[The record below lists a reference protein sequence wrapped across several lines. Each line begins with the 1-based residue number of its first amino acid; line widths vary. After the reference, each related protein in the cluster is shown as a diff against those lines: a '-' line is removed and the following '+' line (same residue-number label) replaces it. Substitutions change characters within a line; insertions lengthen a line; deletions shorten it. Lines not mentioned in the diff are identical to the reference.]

1 MLLAVSMGLGHGAQA
16 ADGYAG
22 IQGGVHFWPA
32 YSNRDQVEAD
42 TDAGY
47 SWAGVLGVDLLARDL
62 PPDSSLWPFL
72 WERLGL
78 RLEIE
83 GGQRYSDLHGV
94 NDDFGQRTADG
105 KSLEATT
112 ALFNVWPTVRVTEG
126 WTAYVGGG
134 VGTAWIRTLGSDKLR
149 LGLQAGTGLLIDLPF
164 EAIPMRLDI
173 GWRSFFASSA
183 EYRDRL
189 VDFNTHGAVLGIHV
203 KF

>member
-1 MLLAVSMGLGHGAQA
+1 VLLAASAHA
-16 ADGYAG
+16 ADGYVG

-47 SWAGVLGVDLLARDL
+47 SWGFVLGADLLATDL
-62 PPDSSLWPFL
+62 DPRSPVRTFL
-72 WERLGL
+72 SDRLGL
-78 RLEIE
+78 RLEAE
-83 GGQRYSDLHGV
+83 VGQRFSDLHGI
-94 NDDFGQRTADG
+94 NDDLGQRTADG
-105 KSLEATT
+105 KTLQATS
-112 ALFNVWPTVRVTEG
+112 AFFNLWPTVRIAGG

-134 VGTAWIRTLGSDKLR
+134 VGSSWIRTLGSDKVR
-149 LGLQAGTGLLIDLPF
+149 LTLQAGTGVLIELPID
-164 EAIPMRLDI
+164 ALPVRLDI

-189 VDFNTHGAVLGIHV
+189 VDFNTHGAVIGIHV